1 MGEKKE
7 KKAGCEYEREG
18 AGAGQRAGRAPPWA
32 GHGRGCRTSLL
43 SLILVLTKGVQGT
56 RSSEWPAPR
65 PPAPGPQAP
74 FSPLPHTVGRSLL
87 PSPTPCRLR
96 PGPCPGP
103 LLMGQLSPSGLT
115 SPLLTGQLGPS
126 SLQPARPTVLRRQ
139 PQKEVGRMFG
149 SCEDLR
155 SKASARPH
163 RTHHVSLTAKP
174 PGRVLRMRP
183 VGGLQGPA
191 PPGPQAAR
199 RSSPTVLAQVLP
211 S

>member
-1 MGEKKE
+1 M
-7 KKAGCEYEREG
+7 CR
-18 AGAGQRAGRAPPWA
+18 
-32 GHGRGCRTSLL
+32 GHGAASGPPPGPR
-43 SLILVLTKGVQGT
+43 
-56 RSSEWPAPR
+56 PR
-65 PPAPGPQAP
+65 PPG
-74 FSPLPHTVGRSLL
+74 SLL
-87 PSPTPCRLR
+87 PAPPHCRALPPPVPHSQPPPPR
-96 PGPCPGP
+96 PLPRPPPHGSAQPLGTHQPPPHRSAWLIETRRP
-103 LLMGQLSPSGLT
+103 LLTGHLSPSGLT

-163 RTHHVSLTAKP
+163 GTHHVSLTAKP